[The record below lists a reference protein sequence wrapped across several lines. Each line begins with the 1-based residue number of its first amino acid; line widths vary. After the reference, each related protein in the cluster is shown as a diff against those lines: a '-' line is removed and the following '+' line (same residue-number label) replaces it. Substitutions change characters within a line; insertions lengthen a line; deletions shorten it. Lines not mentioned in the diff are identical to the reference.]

1 MRRVLFISRKWPPAI
16 GGMETYAVK
25 LCEALALRCELE
37 TRVLPGRAQGTP
49 PSLARL
55 AMFLIG
61 SFPFLLRRRAYVVH
75 IGDLVLWPLALAA
88 RWFRTAPHVAVTAY
102 GLDVIYGRRRGLL
115 PKLYAMYLGAGAR
128 LIGRHVRV
136 IAISHETAR
145 LCRDAGFVRV
155 SVVTLGVDRPASP
168 PSEHLPPG
176 NFVLFV
182 GRLVRRKGAGWFV
195 RNVLPLIPTDL
206 RLVVVGK
213 GWDADEL
220 AALRDNERVDYREV
234 VSGADL
240 FALRREAVVV
250 VMPNI
255 PSAGTDVEGF
265 GLTAVEAGAD
275 GGVLLASGIEG
286 IIDAVVDNV
295 TGFLLPTGDAQAW
308 AGKIGDV
315 YRWSPAQRAAFVR
328 ACQAEVAVRFTWQAV
343 ADQTLAAYAATQG
356 AAA

>member
-88 RWFRTAPHVAVTAY
+88 RWLRTAPHVAVTAY

-115 PKLYAMYLGAGAR
+115 PKLYALYLGVGAR
-128 LIGRHVRV
+128 LIGRRVRI

-145 LCRDAGFVRV
+145 LCRDAGFAHV
-155 SVVTLGVDRPASP
+155 SVVTLGVDAPAAP
-168 PSEHLPPG
+168 PNGEQVPG
-176 NFVLFV
+176 DFVLFV

-195 RNVLPLIPTDL
+195 RHVLPLLPPHL

-213 GWDADEL
+213 AWDADEVL
-220 AALRDNERVDYREV
+220 ALRQEARVEYREL
-234 VSGADL
+234 VSGPDL
-240 FALRREAVVV
+240 FALRREALVV

-255 PSAGTDVEGF
+255 PSEGKDIEGF

-275 GGVLLASGIEG
+275 GGVLIASGIEG
-286 IIDAVVDNV
+286 IVDAVVDGV
-295 TGFLLPTGDAQAW
+295 TGFLLPASDAQAW
-308 AGKIGDV
+308 AAKIEQVD
-315 YRWSPAQRAAFVR
+315 RWSAAERAAFLR
-328 ACQAEVAVRFTWQAV
+328 ACQAEISARYTWQAV
-343 ADQTLAAYAATQG
+343 AEQTLAAYSVQPEIAT
-356 AAA
+356 